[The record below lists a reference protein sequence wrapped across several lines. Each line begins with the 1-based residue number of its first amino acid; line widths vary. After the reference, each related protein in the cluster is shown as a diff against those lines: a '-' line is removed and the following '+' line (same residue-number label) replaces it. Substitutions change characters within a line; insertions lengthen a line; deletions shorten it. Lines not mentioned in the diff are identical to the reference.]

1 MIDKLPK
8 ICSYVCYSHNYTS
21 SGQKWN
27 HANGA
32 CGFAWRHACLMC
44 LSLRVFFAWIF
55 SGFDMKLTLV
65 REACME
71 LLIWSFILSVH
82 QDNWAVHGNIRAR
95 LSLSRFLHLEF
106 FCDKIKLAALV
117 TILRWYLPEFIL
129 CGNAADHLSRSDF
142 TALITNSAS
151 QYSWESQILQRFN
164 VISYHAI
171 LKEN

>member
-32 CGFAWRHACLMC
+32 CGFAWRHACL
-44 LSLRVFFAWIF
+44 SLGVFFAWIF

-65 REACME
+65 REACVE

-117 TILRWYLPEFIL
+117 TIFTMISAGIYIMRE
-129 CGNAADHLSRSDF
+129 CSRS
-142 TALITNSAS
+142 LIPKWLHGKLSIT
-151 QYSWESQILQRFN
+151 I
-164 VISYHAI
+164 
-171 LKEN
+171 

>member
-32 CGFAWRHACLMC
+32 CGFAWRHACL
-44 LSLRVFFAWIF
+44 SLRVFFAWIF

-65 REACME
+65 REACVE
-71 LLIWSFILSVH
+71 LLIWSFIPSVH
-82 QDNWAVHGNIRAR
+82 QDNWTVHGNIRAR

-117 TILRWYLPEFIL
+117 TIFTMISAGIYIMRE
-129 CGNAADHLSRSDF
+129 CSRS
-142 TALITNSAS
+142 LIPKWLHGKLSIT
-151 QYSWESQILQRFN
+151 I
-164 VISYHAI
+164 
-171 LKEN
+171 

>member
-65 REACME
+65 REACVE

-117 TILRWYLPEFIL
+117 TIFTMISAGIYIMRE
-129 CGNAADHLSRSDF
+129 CSRS
-142 TALITNSAS
+142 LIPK
-151 QYSWESQILQRFN
+151 WLQGPYNKLSIR
-164 VISYHAI
+164 I
-171 LKEN
+171 

>member
-65 REACME
+65 REACVE

-117 TILRWYLPEFIL
+117 TIFMMISAGIYIMRE
-129 CGNAADHLSRSDF
+129 CSRSLIPKWLHGPDNKLSF
-142 TALITNSAS
+142 TI
-151 QYSWESQILQRFN
+151 
-164 VISYHAI
+164 
-171 LKEN
+171 